1 VIRAPIMPPVHDSA
15 LDNVR
20 PRRVSSNTRASPGV
34 AAGRSCQSARTDATG
49 FLAELEAQP
58 SCHHGRDIRGGDFA
72 QAPLFDAG
80 AAGEED
86 PAHLV
91 VRCQEAVHAVM
102 AADRTVYTKKVVNR
116 LVKEDKVIKA
126 SEHWED
132 DKALPLPAQMF
143 RFGAEMVAEK
153 GAPFSYSLL
162 SLWPI
167 NKQNAPKTDAEKEGL
182 QFIADNPGQN
192 FYKEEE
198 LGGVKYY
205 TAIYPD
211 PAVAPACV
219 DCHNDHKDTPK
230 SDFKIG
236 DVMGGVVIRIPLS

>member
-1 VIRAPIMPPVHDSA
+1 MKMKLPFKAQLAAVAITSSA
-15 LDNVR
+15 LALVISGCN
-20 PRRVSSNTRASPGV
+20 SSTAS
-34 AAGRSCQSARTDATG
+34 TG
-49 FLAELEAQP
+49 ISPQVMADSL
-58 SCHHGRDIRGGDFA
+58 
-72 QAPLFDAG
+72 
-80 AAGEED
+80 
-86 PAHLV
+86 
-91 VRCQEAVHAVM
+91 HAVM

-126 SEHWED
+126 SEHWQDE
-132 DKALPLPAQMF
+132 KALPLPAQMF

-167 NKQNAPKTDAEKEGL
+167 NKQNAPKTDVEKEGL
-182 QFIADNPGQN
+182 NYIKDNPGEN

-198 LGGVKYY
+198 LGGTKYY

-219 DCHNDHKDTPK
+219 DCHNNHKDTPK
-230 SDFKIG
+230 SDFQIG